1 MSDYPF
7 DAFLFYRSYREALN
21 GMTQKD
27 QLATLLAIIDYSLY
41 GVEPKLT
48 GKTPAAVF
56 TVARPI
62 IDANNARRTGGK
74 KGGRPKKKTTGFSTE
89 ETIGSDD
96 EKPGAFCNIEMK
108 HEEQRN
114 EEHRNEERSPLIPPG
129 GKRERFTPP
138 SVEEVA
144 AYCLERRNGIDPEEF
159 VSFYASKGWRV
170 GTSPMR
176 DWRSAVIT
184 WEKKRDKAA
193 DSRNAVKTEA
203 DYEGGESFI

>member
-1 MSDYPF
+1 MSDYPL

-21 GMTQKD
+21 GMSQKD

-48 GKTPAAVF
+48 GKTPAAIF

-74 KGGRPKKKTTGFSTE
+74 KGGRPKKKTIGFSTK
-89 ETIGSDD
+89 ETIGSND
-96 EKPGAFCNIEMK
+96 EKPDALFNIEMK
-108 HEEQRN
+108 N
-114 EEHRNEERSPLIPPG
+114 EEHRNEESPLTPHG

-144 AYCLERRNGIDPEEF
+144 AYCQERRNGIDPEEF
-159 VSFYASKGWRV
+159 VCFYASKGWRV
-170 GTSPMR
+170 GQSPMKS
-176 DWRSAVIT
+176 WKHAVIT
-184 WEKKRDKAA
+184 WEKKRKSSGKEVDPYA
-193 DSRNAVKTEA
+193 NVV
-203 DYEGGESFI
+203 

>member
-74 KGGRPKKKTTGFSTE
+74 KGGRPKRKTTGFSTE
-89 ETIGSDD
+89 ETIGSHD
-96 EKPGAFCNIEMK
+96 EKPGAFFNMEMK
-108 HEEQRN
+108 HEEHGN
-114 EEHRNEERSPLIPPG
+114 EEHGNEERSPLVPHG

-144 AYCLERRNGIDPEEF
+144 AYCLERKNGIDPEEF

-203 DYEGGESFI
+203 DYESGESFI